1 VTFPVV
7 RSLLAELVDDSGLRV
22 ILNQVQHDNSSRPTG
37 SIVYCG
43 SGVFDPSTSVC
54 YNQDEED
61 FKFYR
66 ECNKLGPPIVVRLSG
81 GIICRVFVIF
91 RSEVGLVEGFRRV
104 DGVL

>member
-1 VTFPVV
+1 M
-7 RSLLAELVDDSGLRV
+7 A
-22 ILNQVQHDNSSRPTG
+22 
-37 SIVYCG
+37 C
-43 SGVFDPSTSVC
+43 STPPLPFATTR
-54 YNQDEED
+54 NEED

-104 DGVL
+104 DWVL